1 MRRFPLL
8 ALRACTCAMLLVG
21 CRATVDP
28 GPFSPPPPPPQSVSF
43 EISGPSRIDSSGPFS
58 WQAIVFGGSGEYRY
72 RWEVTHQAGQ
82 QSASTAQQ
90 PIPASTDRT
99 LSLLVTDTDGDM
111 VLRLT
116 VTSDDQ
122 ANVQSFRVRNC
133 IRGCDALQ

>member
-1 MRRFPLL
+1 MRRFPLH
-8 ALRACTCAMLLVG
+8 AYATCAALLIG
-21 CRATVDP
+21 CESPVAVPPAAPPHSDP
-28 GPFSPPPPPPQSVSF
+28 SLSV

-82 QSASTAQQ
+82 QSASTAQE
-90 PIPASTDRT
+90 PISTSTDRT

-116 VTSDDQ
+116 VTSGDQ